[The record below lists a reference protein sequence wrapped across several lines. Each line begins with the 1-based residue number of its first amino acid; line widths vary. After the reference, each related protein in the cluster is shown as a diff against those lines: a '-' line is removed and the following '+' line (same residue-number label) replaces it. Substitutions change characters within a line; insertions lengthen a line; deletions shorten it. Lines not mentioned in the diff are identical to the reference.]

1 MFVEITNLIKKWQEG
16 NIEARNQ
23 LFDQVNNELRQIA
36 VSKLHQFNNEVLLQP
51 TLLVNET
58 FIKMVNQQELNIND
72 RKHFFA
78 IAAIVIFQTICD
90 YKRQEIALKRGG
102 ELQKVSFSGI
112 ELAVPN
118 LEMDFIALEEALN
131 ELAKKD
137 ERAVNVFLLKNLL
150 GLTIKE
156 ICETVNL
163 SHSVVETDLRF
174 AKAWLKN
181 KLS

>member
-1 MFVEITNLIKKWQEG
+1 MEITVLIKKWQEG

-23 LFDQVNNELRQIA
+23 LFELVSSKLRQIA
-36 VSKLHQFNNEVLLQP
+36 VNKLNQIHGDILLQP
-51 TLLVNET
+51 TVLVNEA
-58 FIKMVNQQELNIND
+58 FIKMVNQEKININD

-90 YKRQEIALKRGG
+90 YKREENTLKRGG
-102 ELQKVSFSGI
+102 ELQRVSFYGI
-112 ELAVPN
+112 QLTVPN
-118 LEMDFIALEEALN
+118 IEIEFIALKQALD

-156 ICETVNL
+156 ICEIVNF

-174 AKAWLKN
+174 VKAWLKN